1 MRVPSL
7 ERPLPVRDFRR
18 IHPELPGV
26 VLTCDLLVEQGLA
39 SARSGDAE
47 TRHAVDR
54 VNGQR
59 EAVGLVTNSQLQR
72 RVDVALFLVAAHVNA
87 VLIRPA
93 VGEPVDQPGVGMEVE
108 TTGLSAV
115 KRASNS

>member
-1 MRVPSL
+1 MRAVRSL
-7 ERPLPVRDFRR
+7 EWPLPICDVRR
-18 IHPELPGV
+18 ILAELPGMIF
-26 VLTCDLLVEQGLA
+26 TGDLLIEQGLA
-39 SARSGDAE
+39 RARTGDAE
-47 TRHAVDR
+47 ARHAVDR
-54 VNGQR
+54 VNGQG

-108 TTGLSAV
+108 D
-115 KRASNS
+115 